1 MDDTLMP
8 QVCIPSSSVIAKTNQ
23 KNYLARATK
32 DLARTRN
39 QLPIVAVWEFRAPQF
54 GSSNKSLLGGRLV
67 KLATFSPP
75 KQDQGFVVSS
85 GLVQART
92 PIDLS

>member
-1 MDDTLMP
+1 MP

-39 QLPIVAVWEFRAPQF
+39 QLPIVAV
-54 GSSNKSLLGGRLV
+54 
-67 KLATFSPP
+67 
-75 KQDQGFVVSS
+75 
-85 GLVQART
+85 
-92 PIDLS
+92 